1 MKILAVQNRMGIGD
15 TVIFLPFIKAL
26 SEKYNSPISLLVK
39 ENSKANEFLHET
51 NYIDI
56 ILILE
61 RGKNSNKKRHN
72 GFFGSINLI
81 QDLKKSNFDKIFI
94 FNSSLRFNLVAK
106 LSGISEIYQYPLFSK
121 TNQHIIETPKKFLK
135 DKLNINEI
143 GDPEIHIN
151 DDTILQ
157 SIKKY
162 KIDKNEINIL
172 LGIGG
177 SGPTKRVPPKIFI
190 NFMDKIS
197 KVKKCRFFL
206 ATGKNSDEQII
217 LNEIIGSKFKDICL
231 PLDDLPIKEILPI
244 IKNCKLSV
252 CNDSS
257 FSHLSAALGIKT
269 LTLMV
274 DTPVI
279 YGNYNSKMFPII
291 PDGEV
296 TVSHFT
302 SGKDKINPQKI
313 FDKVIEILN

>member
-1 MKILAVQNRMGIGD
+1 MNILVVQNRMGMGD
-15 TVIFLPFIKAL
+15 LVIFMPFIEAISK
-26 SEKYNSPISLLVK
+26 KYKVPITCLVK
-39 ENSKANEFLHET
+39 KNSKANEIFKDNKFIKEF
-51 NYIDI
+51 IF
-56 ILILE
+56 LE
-61 RGKNSNKKRHN
+61 RGDKKGSHD
-72 GFFGSINLI
+72 GIIGSIKLI
-81 QDLKKSNFDKIFI
+81 SKLKDYNFDKIFI

-121 TNQHIIETPKKFLK
+121 TNQHIIDTPKKFLK

-162 KIDKNEINIL
+162 KIDNNEINIL

-190 NFMDKIS
+190 NFIDKIT
-197 KVKKCRFFL
+197 KIKKCRFFL
-206 ATGKNSDEQII
+206 ATGNNSDEKII
-217 LNEIIGSKFKDICL
+217 LNKIIESKFKNICL

-269 LTLMV
+269 ITLMV

-296 TVSHFT
+296 TVGHFT
-302 SGKDKINPQKI
+302 FGKDKINPQKI
-313 FDKVIEILN
+313 FDKALEILN

>member
-15 TVIFLPFIKAL
+15 TVIFLPFIKAI
-26 SEKYNSPISLLVK
+26 SKKYNSPVSLLVR
-39 ENSKANEFLHET
+39 ENSKAAEFLHQT
-51 NYIDI
+51 NYINK

-61 RGKNSNKKRHN
+61 RDKKLSNKHG
-72 GFFGSINLI
+72 GFFGTLNLMKE
-81 QDLKKSNFDKIFI
+81 LKKQNFDKIFI
-94 FNSSLRFNLVAK
+94 FNSSLRFNIIAK
-106 LSGISEIYQYPLFSK
+106 LSGIAEIYQYPLFSK
-121 TNQHIIETPKKFLK
+121 TDQHIINTPKKFLK
-135 DKLNINEI
+135 DKLNITEI
-143 GDPEIHIN
+143 EDPEIHI
-151 DDTILQ
+151 DDETISQ
-157 SIKKY
+157 SVKKY

-190 NFMDKIS
+190 NFIDKIS
-197 KVKKCRFFL
+197 KIKKCRFFL

-217 LNEIIGSKFKDICL
+217 LNEIIGSKFKDICM

-269 LTLMV
+269 ITLMV

-313 FDKVIEILN
+313 FDKALEILN

>member
-1 MKILAVQNRMGIGD
+1 MKILAIQNRMGIGD
-15 TVIFLPFIKAL
+15 TVIFLPFIKAI

-39 ENSKANEFLHET
+39 ENSKANEFLYET
-51 NYIDI
+51 NYIDE

-81 QDLKKSNFDKIFI
+81 KDLKKSNFDKIFI
-94 FNSSLRFNLVAK
+94 FNSSLRFNLIAK

-121 TNQHIIETPKKFLK
+121 THQHIIDTPKKFLR

-190 NFMDKIS
+190 NFIDKIS

-269 LTLMV
+269 ITLMV

-313 FDKVIEILN
+313 FDKAIEILN